1 MRIKLPKLI
10 IRITTYHRQIAYL
23 AQFHCLLPTSPKWK
37 NLRNQASKRNRSKIL
52 VANLLRDLSI
62 DFFFLN
68 YIYNNKMQTI
78 LNFYYI
84 MLQVI
89 ISNGQ
94 DDNILTQDSKYP

>member
-1 MRIKLPKLI
+1 MLIKLPKLI

-52 VANLLRDLSI
+52 VVNLLRDLSI
-62 DFFFLN
+62 DFFLN

-94 DDNILTQDSKYP
+94 DDNILTQDSEYP